1 MACAIWEMARPNGAC
16 VVILVICVSKDEESL
31 LIDSLSDTKTAAVVA
46 LGSRQPVA
54 LTYPHPCRES
64 HASLRGITSLSL
76 SPIHR
81 RE

>member
-1 MACAIWEMARPNGAC
+1 MQYGKWRDPAVLVLLFA
-16 VVILVICVSKDEESL
+16 VICVSKDEESL

-81 RE
+81 RG